1 MAHSWQKIH
10 SEFVRRIRERDWQP
24 GELIPSES
32 DLALEL
38 GCARVTV
45 NRALRELADKGF
57 LDRKRKAGTR
67 VVLNPERKA
76 TFVIPVIRLEVEE
89 KGARYGHR
97 LLQREMQPAP
107 ADVLRCMAMAIGT
120 ELLFMRALHLADES
134 PFVLEERW
142 VNTAIVPDIM
152 NLDLSRISANEW
164 LVNNAPFSG
173 GDLSLGACK
182 ADGAVARDLACAVED
197 ALLET
202 RRTTWSES
210 GVITA
215 VRLLHAP
222 PYRLYTEL

>member
-1 MAHSWQKIH
+1 M
-10 SEFVRRIRERDWQP
+10 RRIRERDWLP

-45 NRALRELADKGF
+45 NRALRELAHKGF

-76 TFVIPVIRLEVEE
+76 TFVIPVTRLEVEGR
-89 KGARYGHR
+89 GACYSHQ
-97 LLQREMQPAP
+97 LLQREMRPAP
-107 ADVLRCMAMAIGT
+107 SDVLTRMGLPAGG
-120 ELLFMRALHLADES
+120 ELLFLSALHLADEQ
-134 PFVLEERW
+134 PFALEERW
-142 VNTAIVPDIM
+142 VNTAIVPELM
-152 NLDLSRISANEW
+152 ALDLSHISANEW

-173 GDLSLGACK
+173 GDLSLGAFK
-182 ADGAVARDLACAVED
+182 ADAAVARDLACAEGD

-210 GVITA
+210 GAITA

-222 PYRLYTEL
+222 PYRVFTEL